1 CQCLDTRQTL
11 RLDGAPCPGGGQCK
25 GGRCTCSI
33 LGDTANCPSGEICDH
48 DGSGGHA
55 CYPKCRV
62 GYVGDCGRGT
72 ACGPVF
78 DVSDN
83 FVGGRCAARTE
94 LIAACQS
101 CSSNVDCAPD
111 RACIDRHCRPFCDTG
126 NQFFCTQA
134 TGGPGSSCVAV
145 NGALGYCAMQCG

>member
-1 CQCLDTRQTL
+1 RQTL

-83 FVGGRCAARTE
+83 FVGGRCAPRKSGARRRRAERPKKEMKRLSKQRGPPLYAGSGPQSVRYRFDNQRALRLKTK
-94 LIAACQS
+94 ITAPITARPSAAT
-101 CSSNVDCAPD
+101 A
-111 RACIDRHCRPFCDTG
+111 R
-126 NQFFCTQA
+126 
-134 TGGPGSSCVAV
+134 
-145 NGALGYCAMQCG
+145 